1 MIISRQ
7 NVLDLIGANRQK
19 YQSCLITCFSF
30 DFTFFEERVM
40 PVLRTANIR
49 NVNVF
54 LDGKFLDNSL
64 EHSTGNEFRSQKT
77 YGLNSIY
84 SIGVFHPKIMLLTG
98 PKHGLLIIGS
108 GNVTNSGLNT
118 NDEIWGAF
126 HIDTIESASAPLFS
140 AVWNYLQPFLLRA
153 KGFNAK
159 KIQWIY
165 QYSPWL
171 ERLPEYVIGDFINF
185 TDEVGISFIAN
196 NNKRLI
202 YDEIIRILPKKE
214 LRKIT
219 IISPF
224 YDEKGEIIEQI
235 NKDLKPK
242 EIICLVDPLF
252 GILPIHI
259 SNSLQNIVKFWNWH
273 DCSSDFNPLYNR
285 LHAKLFHFDY
295 VDEKEYLLI
304 GSMNASIQAF
314 GGPSTKPVNEEAGLL
329 LSRNPGGNY
338 LTDLGIKVPISGE
351 LDIRS
356 HVQIEKNRIEY
367 DTSQRLKVKILY
379 CEVDNNQL
387 KIFID
392 RNDIVRG
399 MLCILNHQNEILES
413 SQIEIKDAILEIAIK
428 YTDEAHKVFLNNSQ
442 DQRISNF
449 SLIHRVFLQAK
460 SNPDPI
466 RESLDNI
473 FAKGYDG
480 VPELFAYVDFNW
492 ADEDDEHEVKRG
504 AGRTEKQETTLTKE
518 YDKLSQEEFN
528 KVNQIIIQRQEGLL
542 SSTSIQIAEFLGVIG
557 RNITIDKLEEVEE
570 DFEQQLLD
578 NEDSA
583 LSNENKEVTSFK
595 IIRAD
600 GRTEQKAIN
609 RFFGK
614 LNDSFQSKLNKFY
627 ETSSIQDL
635 PQSKITIKE
644 LSNMLIG
651 LYILDLYSKK
661 TYQIKRTIF
670 SIQFTKKYIEGLF
683 SRQFKEEY
691 TEELREIEK
700 KFKLIRIDKIDRL
713 NKFKI
718 YYSIEEEHLNS
729 LEQII
734 IRKENH
740 FKLEVH
746 KELYNEP
753 IINNYFDSGELGDDN
768 NTIKGFV
775 LNTLGR
781 FLFCCNSG
789 VKMYEYDIVNQK
801 VEFFIK
807 EIFRKSIKII
817 TELHWKESETN
828 SFELVLLDLFSFIE
842 MSVGYSEL
850 TNYTRDLL
858 KTGSDCNNPRTN
870 DLKSNIKYILEE
882 LLPRYTHWRSVYTDE
897 RKELVVSISELNKGN
912 KIFKKGFGFC
922 ELLSSDPTN
931 LSISKPGLL
940 WNEKKK
946 IYQLENLR
954 IGEKVI
960 KY

>member
-1 MIISRQ
+1 MVISRQ

-19 YQSCLITCFSF
+19 YQSCLITCYSF

-49 NVNVF
+49 NVNIF

-77 YGLNSIY
+77 YGLNPVY

-108 GNVTNSGLNT
+108 GNLTNSGLNT

-126 HIDTIESASAPLFS
+126 HIDSVESVSAPLFS
-140 AVWNYLQPFLLRA
+140 AVWNYLQPFLMRA
-153 KGFNAK
+153 KGFNSR

-171 ERLPEYVIGDFINF
+171 ERLPEYVNGDFIKIGNNI
-185 TDEVGISFIAN
+185 EISFIAN
-196 NNKRLI
+196 TNKRSVYDDLI
-202 YDEIIRILPKKE
+202 NILPKKE
-214 LRKIT
+214 LIKMT
-219 IISPF
+219 VISPY
-224 YDEKGEIIEQI
+224 YDESGEILGQLSKEL
-235 NKDLKPK
+235 NPK
-242 EIICLVDPLF
+242 EINCLVDPLF
-252 GILPIHI
+252 GILPVNI
-259 SNSLQNIVKFWNWH
+259 SGSLQKIIKFWSWH

-295 VDEKEYLLI
+295 ADEKEYLLI

-314 GGPSTKPVNEEAGLL
+314 GGPSTKPINEEAGLL

-338 LTDLGIKVPISGE
+338 LTDLGIKVPSSGE
-351 LDIRS
+351 LNIRD
-356 HVQIEKNRIEY
+356 HIQIERNRTEA
-367 DTSQRLKVKILY
+367 DTSQRAKVKILY
-379 CEVDNNQL
+379 CEIDNNRL
-387 KIFID
+387 RIFID
-392 RNDIVRG
+392 RNEVVEG
-399 MLCILNHQNEILES
+399 MLCVLDHQSETLES
-413 SQIEIKDAILEIAIK
+413 SKVQVTDGFLEITIK
-428 YTDEAHKVFLNNSQ
+428 YSDEAHKVFLADLH

-492 ADEDDEHEVKRG
+492 ADEDDGHEIRRG
-504 AGRTEKQETTLTKE
+504 GSKTDKKETPLTKDYE
-518 YDKLSQEEFN
+518 NLSQEEFN
-528 KVNQIIIQRQEGLL
+528 KVNQIIIQKQEGLL
-542 SSTSIQIAEFLGVIG
+542 SSTSIQIAEFLGVLG
-557 RNITIDKLEEVEE
+557 RSITVDKQEEVEE

-583 LSNENKEVTSFK
+583 LSNENKEVTTFK

-600 GRTEQKAIN
+600 GKTEQRAIN
-609 RFFGK
+609 RFFDK
-614 LNDSFQSKLNKFY
+614 LYDSLHIRLKKFY
-627 ETSSIQDL
+627 ETSSILDL
-635 PQSKITIKE
+635 AQTRITIKD

-661 TYQIKRTIF
+661 TYQIKREII
-670 SIQFTKKYIEGLF
+670 SIQF
-683 SRQFKEEY
+683 RKEHN
-691 TEELREIEK
+691 EELREIEK
-700 KFKLIRIDKIDRL
+700 KFKLIRIDKTDRL

-718 YYSIEEEHLNS
+718 FYSIEEELLNN

-734 IRKENH
+734 RGVNH
-740 FKLEVH
+740 FRLEVH
-746 KELYNEP
+746 KEMYNEP
-753 IINNYFDSGELGDDN
+753 IVYNYFDAGDIGDEL

-775 LNTLGR
+775 LNILGS
-781 FLFCCNSG
+781 FLVCSYSG
-789 VKMYEYDIVNQK
+789 IKVYEYDIVNQK

-807 EIFRKSIKII
+807 EIFRKSVKMI
-817 TELHWKESETN
+817 TELHWKESEI
-828 SFELVLLDLFSFIE
+828 SCIELILLDLFVLIE
-842 MSVGYSEL
+842 KSVNYSEL
-850 TNYTRDLL
+850 PSYIKDLL
-858 KTGSDCNNPRTN
+858 EIGSDSQIARIE
-870 DLKSNIKYILEE
+870 DFKSNRKYIFEE
-882 LLPRYTHWRSVYTDE
+882 LLPRYTQWRSLYTNEKD
-897 RKELVVSISELNKGN
+897 KLVVSISELNKGS
-912 KIFKKGFGFC
+912 KIFKKNFGFC
-922 ELLSSDPTN
+922 ELLSSDPIN
-931 LSISKPGLL
+931 LSISKPGLP

-946 IYQLENLR
+946 IFQLENLR
-954 IGEKVI
+954 IGEKII

>member
-1 MIISRQ
+1 
-7 NVLDLIGANRQK
+7 
-19 YQSCLITCFSF
+19 
-30 DFTFFEERVM
+30 M
-40 PVLRTANIR
+40 PIFRTANIR
-49 NVNVF
+49 NVNIF

-77 YGLNSIY
+77 YGLNPIY
-84 SIGVFHPKIMLLTG
+84 PIGVFHPKIMLLTG

-108 GNVTNSGLNT
+108 GNITNSGLNT

-126 HIDTIESASAPLFS
+126 HIDTIESVSAPLFS

-171 ERLPEYVIGDFINF
+171 ERLPEYVNGDFINF
-185 TDEVGISFIAN
+185 TDDIGISFIAN
-196 NNKRLI
+196 DNKRPI
-202 YDEIIRILPKKE
+202 YDNVIRILPKKE

-224 YDEKGEIIEQI
+224 YDEKGEILEQL

-242 EIICLVDPLF
+242 EIYCLVDPLF

-259 SNSLQNIVKFWNWH
+259 SNSLQTIVKFWSWH

-329 LSRNPGGNY
+329 LSRDPGGNY
-338 LTDLGIKVPISGE
+338 LIDLGIKVPTSGE

-356 HVQIEKNRIEY
+356 HVQIEKNRLEL
-367 DTSQRLKVKILY
+367 DNSQRAKVKILY
-379 CEVDNNQL
+379 CEIDNNKL
-387 KIFID
+387 RVFID
-392 RNDIVRG
+392 RNEMVSGI
-399 MLCILNHQNEILES
+399 LCILNQLSEPLES
-413 SQIEIKDAILEIAIK
+413 SQVQIKDGILEVTIK
-428 YTDEAHKVFLNNSQ
+428 YTDEAHKVFLTDSQ

-473 FAKGYDG
+473 FSKGYEG

-492 ADEDDEHEVKRG
+492 ADEDDEYEVKRG
-504 AGRTEKQETTLTKE
+504 AGKVEKKETNETKE
-518 YDKLSQEEFN
+518 FENLSKEEFN
-528 KVNQIIIQRQEGLL
+528 RVNQVIIQKQEGLL
-542 SSTSIQIAEFLGVIG
+542 SSTSIQIAEFLGVLG
-557 RNITIDKLEEVEE
+557 RSILIDKNEDVEE
-570 DFEQQLLD
+570 DFEQQLFD

-583 LSNENKEVTSFK
+583 LSYENKEVTNFK

-600 GRTEQKAIN
+600 GRTEQKAIS
-609 RFFGK
+609 RFFEK
-614 LNDSFQSKLNKFY
+614 LNDSFQNRLDKFY
-627 ETSSIQDL
+627 ETSSILEL
-635 PQSKITIKE
+635 PQTKITIKD

-670 SIQFTKKYIEGLF
+670 SIQFT
-683 SRQFKEEY
+683 RQNI
-691 TEELREIEK
+691 EELREVEK
-700 KFKLIRIDKIDRL
+700 KFKLVRVDKIDRL

-718 YYSIEEEHLNS
+718 YFSIEEEQLNN

-734 IRKENH
+734 GKLNH
-740 FKLEVH
+740 FKLEVYND
-746 KELYNEP
+746 LYNEP
-753 IINNYFDSGELGDDN
+753 FIYDYFDTGELGN
-768 NTIKGFV
+768 NINTIKGFV

-781 FLFCCNSG
+781 FLICSYFG
-789 VKMYEYDIVNQK
+789 IKEYEYDIVNQK

-817 TELHWKESETN
+817 TEMHWKESETN
-828 SFELVLLDLFSFIE
+828 YFELILLDLFALIE
-842 MSVGYSEL
+842 MSVHYSEL
-850 TNYTRDLL
+850 SNYIRDLL
-858 KTGSDCNNPRTN
+858 ESGYDSQTPGAN
-870 DLKSNIKYILEE
+870 DFKSNSKYILEE
-882 LLPRYTHWRSVYTDE
+882 LLPRYMQWRSVYTNE
-897 RKELVVSISELNKGN
+897 KNKLIVNISALNQGN
-912 KIFKKGFGFC
+912 KIFKKGLGFC
-922 ELLSSDPTN
+922 ELLSSDPQK
-931 LSISKPGLL
+931 LSISKPGLQ

-954 IGEKVI
+954 IGEKI
-960 KY
+960 IRY

>member
-7 NVLDLIGANRQK
+7 NVLGLIGANRQK
-19 YQSCLITCFSF
+19 YQSCLITCYSF

-77 YGLNSIY
+77 YGLNPIY

-108 GNVTNSGLNT
+108 GNITNSGLNT

-185 TDEVGISFIAN
+185 TDDIGISFIAN
-196 NNKRLI
+196 DNKRPI
-202 YDEIIRILPKKE
+202 YDEVIRILPKKE

-224 YDEKGEIIEQI
+224 YDEKGEILEEI

-259 SNSLQNIVKFWNWH
+259 SISLQKIVKFWSWL

-338 LTDLGIKVPISGE
+338 LTDLGIKVPSSGE

-367 DTSQRLKVKILY
+367 DTSQRPKVKILY

-399 MLCILNHQNEILES
+399 MLCILNHQNETLES

-428 YTDEAHKVFLNNSQ
+428 YTDEAHKVFLNDSQ

-518 YDKLSQEEFN
+518 YEKLSQEEFN
-528 KVNQIIIQRQEGLL
+528 KVNQIIIQKQEGLL
-542 SSTSIQIAEFLGVIG
+542 SSTSIQIAEFLGVLG
-557 RNITIDKLEEVEE
+557 RNITIDKHEEVEE
-570 DFEQQLLD
+570 DFEQLLLD

-583 LSNENKEVTSFK
+583 LSTENKEVTSFK
-595 IIRAD
+595 IVRTD
-600 GRTEQKAIN
+600 GRTEQRAIK
-609 RFFGK
+609 RFLEK
-614 LNDSFQSKLNKFY
+614 LNDSFHSRLKKFY
-627 ETSSIQDL
+627 ETSSILEL
-635 PQSKITIKE
+635 PQTKITIKD

-670 SIQFTKKYIEGLF
+670 SIQFTRQYI
-683 SRQFKEEY
+683 
-691 TEELREIEK
+691 EELREIEK

-718 YYSIEEEHLNS
+718 YFSIEEEQFKN
-729 LEQII
+729 LEQIVG
-734 IRKENH
+734 KLNH
-740 FKLEVH
+740 FKLELYND
-746 KELYNEP
+746 LYNEP
-753 IINNYFDSGELGDDN
+753 FIYNYFNAGELGN
-768 NTIKGFV
+768 NIDTIKGFV
-775 LNTLGR
+775 INTLGR
-781 FLFCCNSG
+781 FLICSYSG
-789 VKMYEYDIVNQK
+789 IKVYEYDIVNQK

-807 EIFRKSIKII
+807 EIFRKSIKVI
-817 TELHWKESETN
+817 TELHWKESEISCT
-828 SFELVLLDLFSFIE
+828 ELLLLDLFSFIE

-850 TNYTRDLL
+850 SIYTRDLL
-858 KTGSDCNNPRTN
+858 EAGSDSQTERT
-870 DLKSNIKYILEE
+870 DDFKSNIKYILEE
-882 LLPRYTHWRSVYTDE
+882 LLPRYTQWISEYRDE
-897 RKELVVSISELNKGN
+897 RNKLVVSISGLNKGN
-912 KIFKKGFGFC
+912 RIFKKGLGFC
-922 ELLSSDPTN
+922 ELLSADPKN
-931 LSISKPGLL
+931 LSISKPGLQ

-946 IYQLENLR
+946 IFHLENLR
-954 IGEKVI
+954 IGEKII

>member
-19 YQSCLITCFSF
+19 YQSCLITCYSF

-49 NVNVF
+49 NVNLF

-77 YGLNSIY
+77 YGLNPIY

-108 GNVTNSGLNT
+108 GNITNSGLNT

-126 HIDTIESASAPLFS
+126 HIDTIEGISAPIFS
-140 AVWNYLQPFLLRA
+140 AVWNYLQPFLLSA

-171 ERLPEYVIGDFINF
+171 ERLPKYANGDFISLRDNI
-185 TDEVGISFIAN
+185 EISFIAN
-196 NNKRLI
+196 DSKKII
-202 YDEIIRILPKKE
+202 YDEVIRILPKKE
-214 LRKIT
+214 LKKISV
-219 IISPF
+219 ISPF
-224 YDEKGEIIEQI
+224 YDEKGETLEQL

-242 EIICLVDPLF
+242 EINCFVDPLF

-259 SNSLQNIVKFWNWH
+259 SSSLQKIVKFWSWH

-314 GGPSTKPVNEEAGLL
+314 GGPTTRPINEEAGML
-329 LSRNPGGNY
+329 LSRNSGGNY
-338 LTDLGIKVPISGE
+338 LIDLGIMVPNSGE
-351 LDIRS
+351 FDIRS
-356 HVQIEKNRIEY
+356 HVQIEKNRLEL
-367 DTSQRLKVKILY
+367 DNSQRPKIIILY
-379 CEVDNNQL
+379 CEIDNNKL
-387 KIFID
+387 RVFFE
-392 RNDIVRG
+392 RNEVFSGI
-399 MLCILNHQNEILES
+399 LCILNQLSEPLES
-413 SQIEIKDAILEIAIK
+413 SQVQIKDGILEVTIK
-428 YTDEAHKVFLNNSQ
+428 YTDEAHKVFLTDSQ

-473 FAKGYDG
+473 FSKGYEG

-504 AGRTEKQETTLTKE
+504 AGRTDKQETTLTNE
-518 YDKLSQEEFN
+518 YEKLSQEEFN
-528 KVNQIIIQRQEGLL
+528 KVNQIIIQKQEGLL
-542 SSTSIQIAEFLGVIG
+542 SSTSIQIAEFLGVLG
-557 RNITIDKLEEVEE
+557 RNITIDKHEEVEE
-570 DFEQQLLD
+570 DFEQLLLD

-583 LSNENKEVTSFK
+583 LSNENKEVTGFK
-595 IIRAD
+595 IVRTD
-600 GRTEQKAIN
+600 GRTEQRAIN
-609 RFFGK
+609 RFFEK
-614 LNDSFQSKLNKFY
+614 LNDSFHSRLEKFY
-627 ETSSIQDL
+627 ETSSILEL
-635 PQSKITIKE
+635 PQTKITIKD

-670 SIQFTKKYIEGLF
+670 SIQFT
-683 SRQFKEEY
+683 RQY
-691 TEELREIEK
+691 LEELREIEK

-718 YYSIEEEHLNS
+718 YFSIEEEQFNN
-729 LEQII
+729 LEQIVG
-734 IRKENH
+734 KLNH
-740 FKLEVH
+740 FKLEVYND
-746 KELYNEP
+746 LYNEP
-753 IINNYFDSGELGDDN
+753 FIYNYFDVGELGN
-768 NTIKGFV
+768 NIITIKGFI

-781 FLFCCNSG
+781 FLIYSYSG
-789 VKMYEYDIVNQK
+789 IKEYEYDIVNQK
-801 VEFFIK
+801 IEFFIK

-817 TELHWKESETN
+817 TELHWKESEI
-828 SFELVLLDLFSFIE
+828 SCIELILLDLFAFIE
-842 MSVGYSEL
+842 MSVHYSEL
-850 TNYTRDLL
+850 SNYTRDLL
-858 KTGSDCNNPRTN
+858 EAGSAIQTERTN
-870 DLKSNIKYILEE
+870 DLKSNIKFILEE
-882 LLPRYTHWRSVYTDE
+882 LLPKYTQWRSVYTTE
-897 RKELVVSISELNKGN
+897 RKKLVVTISGLNKGN

-922 ELLSSDPTN
+922 ELQTSDPNN
-931 LSISKPGLL
+931 LIISKPGLQ
-940 WNEKKK
+940 WDEKKK
-946 IYQLENLR
+946 IYLMENLR
-954 IGEKVI
+954 IGEKII